1 MCVPIFTSL
10 INADGRTTKIICAS
24 LSQVCGIRN
33 ANRVKKISSC
43 PLVEAYGMSR
53 TLWRLMALMTIL
65 RKMSVLPTC
74 ILCFQPHQS
83 IYAGPRI
90 CGPLC
95 WQPKSGFLFLAN
107 AVWTSMSLAFE
118 TVQYLFAKRSH
129 IAKISYE
136 RPCSSRFP
144 RRTPIFKISQAHRM
158 HPQAVGYSSWQR
170 SSWSCGRLALSKCPV
185 TRQSFTLTAAR

>member
-1 MCVPIFTSL
+1 MVTMCVPIFTSL
-10 INADGRTTKIICAS
+10 IDADGRTTKIICAS

-95 WQPKSGFLFLAN
+95 WQSKSGFLFLAN

-118 TVQYLFAKRSH
+118 TVQYLFGKAK
-129 IAKISYE
+129 SY
-136 RPCSSRFP
+136 CKN
-144 RRTPIFKISQAHRM
+144 I
-158 HPQAVGYSSWQR
+158 
-170 SSWSCGRLALSKCPV
+170 L
-185 TRQSFTLTAAR
+185 